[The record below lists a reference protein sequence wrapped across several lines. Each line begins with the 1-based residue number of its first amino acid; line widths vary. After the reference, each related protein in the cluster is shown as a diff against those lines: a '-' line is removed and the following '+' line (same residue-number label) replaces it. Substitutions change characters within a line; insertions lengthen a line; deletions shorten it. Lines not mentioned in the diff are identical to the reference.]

1 MISRIRRN
9 VYKVILTPENQAIER
24 QAYSHPKVS
33 KHKIMEWRNGQ
44 AELLSKCSVFITNK
58 IKERVNMQKLRE
70 NHDRERDGQKFLLQN
85 ICTNV
90 TGIFT
95 KNFSC
100 LSLIATENRLTD
112 GETM

>member
-24 QAYSHPKVS
+24 QAYSHPKVA

-44 AELLSKCSVFITNK
+44 AELLSKCSVVITKK
-58 IKERVNMQKLRE
+58 IKERVNMQELRE
-70 NHDRERDGQKFLLQN
+70 NYDRQTDGQENLLQN
-85 ICTNV
+85 RYAYVI
-90 TGIFT
+90 GIST

-100 LSLIATENRLTD
+100 LSLIGAENRLTD